1 MSVLLETKEVLYA
14 AQTQEL
20 AALKRE
26 REEERLSPPKYVSDK
41 PTSSVLPDSPGRV
54 ATAIVPAMQAPPEI
68 NEEPSEEINWPVRS
82 SHSNHVKI
90 ADMVLG
96 KYIPSPCR

>member
-1 MSVLLETKEVLYA
+1 MSALLETKEVLYA

-26 REEERLSPPKYVSDK
+26 REEGRLSPPKYVSDK
-41 PTSSVLPDSPGRV
+41 PTSSVPPDKPGRV

-68 NEEPSEEINWPVRS
+68 NEEPSEEINWPVRP
-82 SHSNHVKI
+82 SHSYHVKT
-90 ADMVLG
+90 ADQVPG
-96 KYIPSPCR
+96 KHIPYTCR